1 MMTSRLLR
9 EAVCNLGIPVVH
21 VRRKVIEEHK
31 RRGPWLAETPVDDL
45 NISYLN
51 EFIGSSFVCL
61 SWHVGPHL
69 SVGYWLQQ
77 TITVR
82 SSEGRPSLLQPSGHL
97 AIDALPG
104 QHRRFGPMATK
115 PRIS

>member
-1 MMTSRLLR
+1 MMTSRLF
-9 EAVCNLGIPVVH
+9 AKPFVNLGIPVVH
-21 VRRKVIEEHK
+21 VRRKVIKEHK

-45 NISYLN
+45 NISYLY

-82 SSEGRPSLLQPSGHL
+82 SSEADRHCCNLSGHL

-104 QHRRFGPMATK
+104 QHRRFGPIATK